1 MKVKSRYNEQQKK
14 NKKLHLS
21 HNLDT
26 HKTDWTDTRNYDLSP
41 MAILSDESKGIT
53 SAPEWEASWGQNW
66 CAPQG
71 QILEAEGDLCDTSN
85 LPSAG
90 NVLWLAAADLEF
102 I

>member
-1 MKVKSRYNEQQKK
+1 
-14 NKKLHLS
+14 
-21 HNLDT
+21 
-26 HKTDWTDTRNYDLSP
+26 
-41 MAILSDESKGIT
+41 MARLSDKSKGIT
-53 SAPEWEASWGQNW
+53 LAPEREASWGQNW

-71 QILEAEGDLCDTSN
+71 QTLEAEADLCDSST